1 MPIKIGLVGL
11 PNAGK
16 SSLFNLLTGL
26 SIPAENYPFNTI
38 DPNIGELNIF
48 DQRVD
53 KVAKIVSPDKKNY
66 DSIELRDIA
75 GLVKGASKGE
85 GLGNQFLGNIKEVDG
100 IIMVVRGFSGKN
112 VAHVLESIDPQRDKE
127 VLLSELI
134 LKDLETVG
142 KRIESIKRKSRF
154 DEKKKKLNTV
164 LDEIDTYLNEEK
176 LASEFLK
183 DKKFDKEIETEIQSL
198 QLLTAKPIIYLL
210 NTDEIFTSKDDLRS
224 KLGVK
229 EDGLVFSMDIVF
241 EQEVVN
247 IVDEKE
253 RRELLEGMEMN
264 QLMSKKLPYY
274 CLDSLRFETFIT
286 AGKQE
291 VRSWIFKKGIS
302 AKEAAGVIHND
313 FTKKFISLEACAYE
327 DFIESGGWEG
337 AEERGKVRLEG
348 KNYVIKDG
356 EIIYFKIGA

>member
-53 KVAKIVSPDKKNY
+53 EVTKMVKPDKKHY

-75 GLVKGASKGE
+75 GLVEGASKGE

-112 VAHVLESIDPQRDKE
+112 VAHVLDSINPQRDKE

-134 LKDLETVG
+134 LKDLETIE

-154 DEKKKKLNTV
+154 DEKIKKLNNV
-164 LDEIDTYLNEEK
+164 LSEIGTYLDEEK
-176 LASEFLK
+176 LAKEYLSQR
-183 DKKFDKEIETEIQSL
+183 KFDKEIEVELESL

-210 NTDEIFTSKDDLRS
+210 NTDEIYKNKDDLRK
-224 KLGVK
+224 KLSVN
-229 EDGLVFSMDIVF
+229 EDDLVFSMDIIF
-241 EQEVVN
+241 EQEVIN
-247 IVDEKE
+247 IDDSDE
-253 RRELLEGMEMN
+253 RIELIKSMDMDE
-264 QLMSKKLPYY
+264 LMSKKLPYY
-274 CLDSLRFETFIT
+274 CLDSLGFDTFIT

-291 VRSWIFKKGIS
+291 VRSWIFRKGLS

-313 FTKKFISLEACAYE
+313 FTKKFISVEVCSYE
-327 DFIESGGWEG
+327 DFIESKGWEG
-337 AEERGKVRLEG
+337 AEEKGKVRLEG

-356 EIIYFKIGA
+356 EIVYFKIGA